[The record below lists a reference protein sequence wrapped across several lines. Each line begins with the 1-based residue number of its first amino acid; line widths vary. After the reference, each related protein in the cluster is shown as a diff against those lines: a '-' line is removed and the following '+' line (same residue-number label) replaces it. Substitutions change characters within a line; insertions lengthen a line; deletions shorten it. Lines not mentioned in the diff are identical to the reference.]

1 MKKLF
6 IGAAM
11 AISMA
16 STAFAGSYESV
27 DPTDAEATVWYRVS
41 RDNQIAF
48 LDKLTQEF
56 NRTNPYGIT
65 VTAVSAG
72 GYGDI
77 FTKFINLIGTD
88 ELPDMLIGYQ
98 NQLALYNMPP
108 ASSLIDMNELVLS
121 EKWAMSAEDMADIPA
136 GFFGT
141 RYLLRFRRN
150 ATWFPPSALY
160 GDHVR
165 QSRLACGAWF

>member
-1 MKKLF
+1 MKKLV
-6 IGAAM
+6 IGAVL
-11 AISMA
+11 AISMV
-16 STAFAGSYESV
+16 STAFAGAYESV

-48 LDKLTQEF
+48 LTELTQEF

-88 ELPDMLIGYQ
+88 E
-98 NQLALYNMPP
+98 
-108 ASSLIDMNELVLS
+108 
-121 EKWAMSAEDMADIPA
+121 
-136 GFFGT
+136 
-141 RYLLRFRRN
+141 
-150 ATWFPPSALY
+150 
-160 GDHVR
+160 
-165 QSRLACGAWF
+165 

>member
-1 MKKLF
+1 MKMFF
-6 IGAAM
+6 ISAAV
-11 AISMA
+11 AVSMA

-48 LDKLTQEF
+48 LDQLTQEF

-77 FTKFINLIGTD
+77 FTKFVNLIGTD

-121 EKWAMSAEDMADIPA
+121 EKWAMSPEDMADKIGRA
-136 GFFGT
+136 
-141 RYLLRFRRN
+141 
-150 ATWFPPSALY
+150 
-160 GDHVR
+160 HV
-165 QSRLACGAWF
+165 